1 MTMKATMGST
11 MTNYEGALLAD
22 RSDLGVLQITG
33 ATRLD
38 LLNRMS
44 TQDLRS
50 LQAGMGAATVLTT
63 DIGRI
68 IDRLLLSVDTDS
80 VTVITGENNGD
91 NIARY
96 LLRFVFF
103 NDDFQLV
110 DQSVA
115 TFVWAIYG
123 PESATVLAAAN
134 LPGSDLPRYHW
145 RSATIDGTVVSI
157 QRTDPIDG
165 DGFLIWGPLEHQ
177 AAVGTALQQAGSELI
192 SAETFDAIRIATG
205 MPRFGRELT
214 GEYIPLEANLW
225 DDVSFSKGCYTGQ
238 EIIARMESRGRLAK
252 KLVQL
257 RADEP
262 VAAGDNISAEG
273 KRVGSI
279 TSAARIESITY
290 ALGYVKTN
298 ALSDP
303 DTRLFAG
310 ETPLTLIS
318 ESH

>member
-1 MTMKATMGST
+1 MKATMGST

-110 DQSVA
+110 DRSNLFIKNDERRA
-115 TFVWAIYG
+115 IGSLGFCMNKDGVWAC
-123 PESATVLAAAN
+123 
-134 LPGSDLPRYHW
+134 R
-145 RSATIDGTVVSI
+145 
-157 QRTDPIDG
+157 
-165 DGFLIWGPLEHQ
+165 
-177 AAVGTALQQAGSELI
+177 
-192 SAETFDAIRIATG
+192 
-205 MPRFGRELT
+205 
-214 GEYIPLEANLW
+214 
-225 DDVSFSKGCYTGQ
+225 
-238 EIIARMESRGRLAK
+238 
-252 KLVQL
+252 
-257 RADEP
+257 
-262 VAAGDNISAEG
+262 
-273 KRVGSI
+273 
-279 TSAARIESITY
+279 
-290 ALGYVKTN
+290 
-298 ALSDP
+298 
-303 DTRLFAG
+303 
-310 ETPLTLIS
+310 
-318 ESH
+318 